1 MEDTEA
7 KLRADMRG
15 VIENQETR
23 LFLGAKDG
31 DKQAAQELIGTLR
44 QLLKV
49 EPGER
54 WIDGVTYREYTGH
67 KNSVWIHASHPL
79 SETHPV
85 YGNSI
90 NASAMIE
97 KGDVEAAKEMALAR
111 LKYYW
116 DTALVG
122 PRV

>member
-15 VIENQETR
+15 VIENQEMR
-23 LFLGAKDG
+23 LSLGAKDG

-44 QLLKV
+44 KLLKI
-49 EPGER
+49 EPGGR
-54 WIDGVTYREYTGH
+54 WIDGVTYCERPGH
-67 KNSVWIHASHPL
+67 NGSVWIHASHPL
-79 SETHPV
+79 PEKHPV

-90 NASAMIE
+90 NAGALIE
-97 KGDVEAAKEMALAR
+97 KGDVEAAKRMALER